1 MGNREYS
8 KGSTA
13 LGTRVVVTGVGM
25 VTPLGLSAESTWGAL
40 LEGRSGVDY
49 ISSFDPEPFETKI
62 AAEVKGFDP
71 TDYLDRKEARRMDRF
86 VQFAAVAAQEAVA
99 SAGLELA
106 GEDAERV
113 SVMIGSG
120 IGGIL
125 TLSQEFQVMAERG
138 PSRVNPFLIPMMLGD
153 MASGR
158 VSMLMGAKGP
168 NFSAISSC
176 STGADTIAEAS
187 ELIRRGQID
196 VAITGGSE
204 AAICPIA
211 IAGFNAC
218 NALSRS
224 NEEPQKASR
233 PFDALRDG
241 FVMGEGGGILVL
253 ESLEHALARGAAPLA
268 ELAGHGA
275 TADAYHVTQPA
286 PGGEGGARA
295 IQLALSRAGLSPSE
309 IDYVNAHGTSTP
321 MNDKFET
328 MAIKS
333 VMGDAAYSTP
343 VSSTK
348 SMTGHLLG
356 AAGALEAAICVLAVS
371 RGAIPPTINQENP
384 DPDCDLDYTPNAS
397 RTVQVEAAISNS
409 LGFGGHNTCLAFR
422 SYAGG

>member
-1 MGNREYS
+1 
-8 KGSTA
+8 
-13 LGTRVVVTGVGM
+13 M
-25 VTPLGLSAESTWGAL
+25 VTPLGLSAETTWGAL

-99 SAGLELA
+99 SAGLDLL

-204 AAICPIA
+204 AAICPIG

-218 NALSRS
+218 HALSRS
-224 NEEPQKASR
+224 NDEPQKASR

-241 FVMGEGGGILVL
+241 FVMGEGGGILIL

-275 TADAYHVTQPA
+275 TADAYHVTQPS

-295 IQLALSRAGLSPSE
+295 IKLALSRAGLSPAE
-309 IDYVNAHGTSTP
+309 VDYVNAHGTSTP

-343 VSSTK
+343 ISSTK

-371 RGAIPPTINQENP
+371 RGEIPPTINLENP

-397 RTVQVEAAISNS
+397 RAVPVEAAISNS

-422 SYAGG
+422 SYAGS